1 MERTT
6 HSARILEAM
15 TEQQPIVFQFL
26 EEIGSTWIDLVFQFA
41 PDAVDVSQEERI
53 KYPHAFGN

>member
-1 MERTT
+1 MERAT

-53 KYPHAFGN
+53 KYLHAFGN